1 MLILAVLLGVT
12 FEFFFF
18 SAIILGASL
27 ICIGFIAALIEC
39 IWEAIKENQ
48 QKKNLEQKSYQKVT
62 DDFAKDSPLHEEK
75 VTDDFAKDSPLHEE
89 KVTDDFA
96 KDSPLYKEKV
106 RNNGN
111 LNSNK
116 INSKLLFLI
125 KALPFMCLYSIIL
138 LMYLD
143 SISKL
148 SLPAQ
153 RILVILFFILLP
165 LELFGG
171 LIVLF
176 GLFMRFIKKIF

>member
-1 MLILAVLLGVT
+1 MIYIVLILAVLLGVA
-12 FEFFFF
+12 FESFFAF
-18 SAIILGASL
+18 SIILGAGL
-27 ICIGFIAALIEC
+27 ICIGFIAALIKG
-39 IWEAIKENQ
+39 IWEAIKEIQ

-62 DDFAKDSPLHEEK
+62 VDFVKDSPLHEEK
-75 VTDDFAKDSPLHEE
+75 VTVYFTKDSPLH
-89 KVTDDFA
+89 
-96 KDSPLYKEKV
+96 KERV
-106 RNNGN
+106 RNNGK

-143 SISKL
+143 SKL

-153 RILVILFFILLP
+153 RVLVIIFFILLP
-165 LELFGG
+165 LELLGG

-176 GLFMRFIKKIF
+176 VLFMRLIKKIF

>member
-1 MLILAVLLGVT
+1 MIYIVLILAVLLGVT

-18 SAIILGASL
+18 SAIILGAGL

-48 QKKNLEQKSYQKVT
+48 QKKNLEQKSYQ
-62 DDFAKDSPLHEEK
+62 K

>member
-1 MLILAVLLGVT
+1 MLILAVLLGVA
-12 FEFFFF
+12 FESFFAF
-18 SAIILGASL
+18 SIILGAGL
-27 ICIGFIAALIEC
+27 ICIGFIAALIKG
-39 IWEAIKENQ
+39 IWEAIKEIQ

-62 DDFAKDSPLHEEK
+62 VDFVKDSPLHEEK
-75 VTDDFAKDSPLHEE
+75 VTVDFVKDSPLH
-89 KVTDDFA
+89 
-96 KDSPLYKEKV
+96 KERV
-106 RNNGN
+106 RNNGK

-143 SISKL
+143 SKL

-153 RILVILFFILLP
+153 RVLVIIFFILLP
-165 LELFGG
+165 LELLGG

-176 GLFMRFIKKIF
+176 VLFMRLIKKIF

>member
-1 MLILAVLLGVT
+1 MIYIVLILAVLLGVA
-12 FEFFFF
+12 FESFFF
-18 SAIILGASL
+18 STMLLGAGL
-27 ICIGFIAALIEC
+27 ICIGFIAALIKGV
-39 IWEAIKENQ
+39 WEAIKEIR

-62 DDFAKDSPLHEEK
+62 ADFAKDSPLH
-75 VTDDFAKDSPLHEE
+75 
-89 KVTDDFA
+89 
-96 KDSPLYKEKV
+96 KEKV

-153 RILVILFFILLP
+153 RVLVILFFLLLP

-176 GLFMRFIKKIF
+176 VLFRRLIKKIF

>member
-18 SAIILGASL
+18 SAIILGAGL
-27 ICIGFIAALIEC
+27 ICIGFIAALIKG

-62 DDFAKDSPLHEEK
+62 ADFAKDSPLH
-75 VTDDFAKDSPLHEE
+75 
-89 KVTDDFA
+89 
-96 KDSPLYKEKV
+96 KEKV

-143 SISKL
+143 SS
-148 SLPAQ
+148 SNFVQ
-153 RILVILFFILLP
+153 HVLVIIFFIFLP
-165 LELFGG
+165 FELFGG

-176 GLFMRFIKKIF
+176 VLFMRLIKKIF

>member
-1 MLILAVLLGVT
+1 MLILAVLLGVA

-18 SAIILGASL
+18 SSIILGAYL
-27 ICIGFIAALIEC
+27 ICIGFIAALIKG

-62 DDFAKDSPLHEEK
+62 DDFAKDSPLH
-75 VTDDFAKDSPLHEE
+75 
-89 KVTDDFA
+89 
-96 KDSPLYKEKV
+96 KEKV

-116 INSKLLFLI
+116 INPKLLFLI
-125 KALPFMCLYSIIL
+125 KALPFMYLYSIIL

-143 SISKL
+143 SSSKL
-148 SLPAQ
+148 PLPVQ
-153 RILVILFFILLP
+153 RVLVILFFILLP

>member
-1 MLILAVLLGVT
+1 MLILAVLLGVA

-18 SAIILGASL
+18 SSIILGAGL
-27 ICIGFIAALIEC
+27 ICIGFIAALIKG
-39 IWEAIKENQ
+39 IWEAIKEIR
-48 QKKNLEQKSYQKVT
+48 QKKNLEQKSYQNVT
-62 DDFAKDSPLHEEK
+62 VDFDKDSLLH
-75 VTDDFAKDSPLHEE
+75 
-89 KVTDDFA
+89 
-96 KDSPLYKEKV
+96 KEKV

-111 LNSNK
+111 LNTNK

-125 KALPFMCLYSIIL
+125 KALPFMYLYSIIL

-143 SISKL
+143 SSSKL
-148 SLPAQ
+148 PLPVQ

-176 GLFMRFIKKIF
+176 GLFMRVIKKIF

>member
-1 MLILAVLLGVT
+1 MIYIVLILAVLLGVA

-18 SAIILGASL
+18 SSIILGAGL
-27 ICIGFIAALIEC
+27 ICIGFIAALIKG

-48 QKKNLEQKSYQKVT
+48 QKKNLEQKSYQNVT
-62 DDFAKDSPLHEEK
+62 VDFDKDSPLH
-75 VTDDFAKDSPLHEE
+75 
-89 KVTDDFA
+89 
-96 KDSPLYKEKV
+96 KEKV

-111 LNSNK
+111 LNTNK

-125 KALPFMCLYSIIL
+125 KALPFMYLYSIIL

-143 SISKL
+143 SSSKL
-148 SLPAQ
+148 PLLVQ

-176 GLFMRFIKKIF
+176 GLFMRLIKKIF

>member
-1 MLILAVLLGVT
+1 MIYIVLILAVLLGVT

-18 SAIILGASL
+18 SAIILGAGL

-62 DDFAKDSPLHEEK
+62 ADFAKDSPLHEEK
-75 VTDDFAKDSPLHEE
+75 VTADFAKDSPLN
-89 KVTDDFA
+89 
-96 KDSPLYKEKV
+96 KEKV

-148 SLPAQ
+148 SLPVQ
-153 RILVILFFILLP
+153 RVLVILFFLLLP

-176 GLFMRFIKKIF
+176 VLFRRFIKKMF

>member
-1 MLILAVLLGVT
+1 MIYIVLILAVLLGVT

-18 SAIILGASL
+18 SAIILGAGL
-27 ICIGFIAALIEC
+27 ICIGFIAALIKG

-48 QKKNLEQKSYQKVT
+48 QKKNLEQKSYQNVMV
-62 DDFAKDSPLHEEK
+62 DFDKDSPLH
-75 VTDDFAKDSPLHEE
+75 
-89 KVTDDFA
+89 
-96 KDSPLYKEKV
+96 KEKII
-106 RNNGN
+106 NNGK
-111 LNSNK
+111 LHSNK

-125 KALPFMCLYSIIL
+125 KALPFMYLYSIIL

-143 SISKL
+143 SSSKL
-148 SLPAQ
+148 PLLVQ
-153 RILVILFFILLP
+153 RVLVILFFILLP

>member
-1 MLILAVLLGVT
+1 MLILAVLLGVA

-18 SAIILGASL
+18 SSIILGAGL
-27 ICIGFIAALIEC
+27 ICIGFIAALIKG

-48 QKKNLEQKSYQKVT
+48 QKKNLEQKSYQNVT
-62 DDFAKDSPLHEEK
+62 VDFDKDSPLH
-75 VTDDFAKDSPLHEE
+75 
-89 KVTDDFA
+89 
-96 KDSPLYKEKV
+96 KEKV

-111 LNSNK
+111 LNTNK

-125 KALPFMCLYSIIL
+125 KALPFMYLYSIIL

-143 SISKL
+143 SSSKL
-148 SLPAQ
+148 PLLVQ

-176 GLFMRFIKKIF
+176 GLFMRLIKKIF

>member
-18 SAIILGASL
+18 SAIILGAGL

-62 DDFAKDSPLHEEK
+62 ADFAKDSPLH
-75 VTDDFAKDSPLHEE
+75 
-89 KVTDDFA
+89 
-96 KDSPLYKEKV
+96 KEKA

-153 RILVILFFILLP
+153 HILVILFFILLP

-176 GLFMRFIKKIF
+176 VLFMRLIKKIF

>member
-1 MLILAVLLGVT
+1 MLILAVLLGVA
-12 FEFFFF
+12 FESFFF
-18 SAIILGASL
+18 STMLLGAGL
-27 ICIGFIAALIEC
+27 ICIGFIAALIKGV
-39 IWEAIKENQ
+39 WEAIKEIR

-62 DDFAKDSPLHEEK
+62 DDFAKDSPLH
-75 VTDDFAKDSPLHEE
+75 
-89 KVTDDFA
+89 
-96 KDSPLYKEKV
+96 KEKV

-111 LNSNK
+111 LNSDK

-125 KALPFMCLYSIIL
+125 KALPFMCLYSIIII
-138 LMYLD
+138 MYHD

-153 RILVILFFILLP
+153 RVLGILFINMLR

>member
-1 MLILAVLLGVT
+1 MIYIVLILAVLLGVA
-12 FEFFFF
+12 FESFFAF
-18 SAIILGASL
+18 SIILGAGL
-27 ICIGFIAALIEC
+27 ICIGFIAALIKG
-39 IWEAIKENQ
+39 IWEAIKEIQ

-62 DDFAKDSPLHEEK
+62 VDFVKDSPLHEEK
-75 VTDDFAKDSPLHEE
+75 VTVDFTKDSPLH
-89 KVTDDFA
+89 
-96 KDSPLYKEKV
+96 KERV
-106 RNNGN
+106 RNNGK

-143 SISKL
+143 SKL

-153 RILVILFFILLP
+153 RVLVIIFFILLP
-165 LELFGG
+165 LELLGG

-176 GLFMRFIKKIF
+176 VLFMRLIKKIF

>member
-1 MLILAVLLGVT
+1 MLILAVLLGVA
-12 FEFFFF
+12 FEYFFAF
-18 SAIILGASL
+18 SIILGAGL
-27 ICIGFIAALIEC
+27 ICIGFIAALIKG
-39 IWEAIKENQ
+39 IWEAIKEIQ

-62 DDFAKDSPLHEEK
+62 VDFVKDSPLHEEK
-75 VTDDFAKDSPLHEE
+75 VTVDFTKESPLH
-89 KVTDDFA
+89 
-96 KDSPLYKEKV
+96 KERV
-106 RNNGN
+106 RNNGK

-143 SISKL
+143 SKL

-153 RILVILFFILLP
+153 RVLVIIFFILLP
-165 LELFGG
+165 LELLGG

-176 GLFMRFIKKIF
+176 VLFMRLIKKIF

>member
-1 MLILAVLLGVT
+1 MLILAVLLGVA
-12 FEFFFF
+12 FESFFAF
-18 SAIILGASL
+18 SIILGAGL
-27 ICIGFIAALIEC
+27 ICIGFIAALIKG
-39 IWEAIKENQ
+39 IWEAIKEIQ

-62 DDFAKDSPLHEEK
+62 VDFVKDSPLHEEK
-75 VTDDFAKDSPLHEE
+75 VTVDFTKDSPLH
-89 KVTDDFA
+89 
-96 KDSPLYKEKV
+96 KERV
-106 RNNGN
+106 RNNGK

-143 SISKL
+143 SKL

-153 RILVILFFILLP
+153 RVLVIIFFILLP
-165 LELFGG
+165 LELLGG

-176 GLFMRFIKKIF
+176 VLFMRLIKKIF

>member
-1 MLILAVLLGVT
+1 MIYIVLILAVLLGVA
-12 FEFFFF
+12 FESFFF
-18 SAIILGASL
+18 STMLLGAGL
-27 ICIGFIAALIEC
+27 ICIGFIAALIKGV
-39 IWEAIKENQ
+39 WEAIKEIR
-48 QKKNLEQKSYQKVT
+48 QKKNLEQKSYQNVT
-62 DDFAKDSPLHEEK
+62 VDFAKYSPLHEEK
-75 VTDDFAKDSPLHEE
+75 VTDDFAKDSTLH
-89 KVTDDFA
+89 
-96 KDSPLYKEKV
+96 KEKV

-171 LIVLF
+171 LIFLF
-176 GLFMRFIKKIF
+176 GLFMRLIKKIF

>member
-1 MLILAVLLGVT
+1 MLILAVLLGVA

-18 SAIILGASL
+18 SAIILGAGL
-27 ICIGFIAALIEC
+27 ICIGFIAALIKGV
-39 IWEAIKENQ
+39 WEAIKEIR

-62 DDFAKDSPLHEEK
+62 ADFAKDSTSH
-75 VTDDFAKDSPLHEE
+75 
-89 KVTDDFA
+89 
-96 KDSPLYKEKV
+96 KEKV

-153 RILVILFFILLP
+153 RVLVILFFLLLP

-176 GLFMRFIKKIF
+176 VLFMRLIKKIF

>member
-1 MLILAVLLGVT
+1 MLILAVLLGVA

-18 SAIILGASL
+18 SAIILGAGL
-27 ICIGFIAALIEC
+27 ICIGFIAALIKG

-48 QKKNLEQKSYQKVT
+48 QKKNLEQKSYQNVMV
-62 DDFAKDSPLHEEK
+62 DFDKDSPLH
-75 VTDDFAKDSPLHEE
+75 
-89 KVTDDFA
+89 
-96 KDSPLYKEKV
+96 KEKV

-125 KALPFMCLYSIIL
+125 KALPFMCLYSIML

-153 RILVILFFILLP
+153 RVLVILFFLLLP

-176 GLFMRFIKKIF
+176 VLFRRLIKKMF

>member
-18 SAIILGASL
+18 SAIILGAGL

-48 QKKNLEQKSYQKVT
+48 QKKNLEQKSYQ
-62 DDFAKDSPLHEEK
+62 K

>member
-18 SAIILGASL
+18 SAIILGAGL
-27 ICIGFIAALIEC
+27 ICIGVIAALIKGV
-39 IWEAIKENQ
+39 WEAIKEIR
-48 QKKNLEQKSYQKVT
+48 QKKNLEQKSYQNVT
-62 DDFAKDSPLHEEK
+62 VDFDKDSLLH
-75 VTDDFAKDSPLHEE
+75 
-89 KVTDDFA
+89 
-96 KDSPLYKEKV
+96 KEKV

-111 LNSNK
+111 LNTNK

-125 KALPFMCLYSIIL
+125 KALPFMYLYSIIL

-143 SISKL
+143 SSSKL
-148 SLPAQ
+148 PLPVQ
-153 RILVILFFILLP
+153 RVLVILFFILLP

-176 GLFMRFIKKIF
+176 VLFRRLIKKIF

>member
-1 MLILAVLLGVT
+1 MIYIVLILAVLLGVA

-18 SAIILGASL
+18 SSIILGAGL
-27 ICIGFIAALIEC
+27 ICIGFIAALIKG

-48 QKKNLEQKSYQKVT
+48 QKKNLEQKSYQ
-62 DDFAKDSPLHEEK
+62 
-75 VTDDFAKDSPLHEE
+75 

-125 KALPFMCLYSIIL
+125 KALPFMYLYSIIL

-143 SISKL
+143 SSSKL
-148 SLPAQ
+148 PLPVQ

-176 GLFMRFIKKIF
+176 GLFMRVIKKIF

>member
-1 MLILAVLLGVT
+1 MLILAVLLGVA
-12 FEFFFF
+12 FEYFFAF
-18 SAIILGASL
+18 SIILGAGL
-27 ICIGFIAALIEC
+27 ICIGFIAALIKG
-39 IWEAIKENQ
+39 IWEAIKEIQ

-62 DDFAKDSPLHEEK
+62 VDFVKDSPLHEEK
-75 VTDDFAKDSPLHEE
+75 VTVDFTKESPLH
-89 KVTDDFA
+89 
-96 KDSPLYKEKV
+96 KERV
-106 RNNGN
+106 RNNGK

-143 SISKL
+143 SKL

-153 RILVILFFILLP
+153 RVLVIIFFILLP
-165 LELFGG
+165 LELLSG

-176 GLFMRFIKKIF
+176 VLFMRLIKKIF

>member
-1 MLILAVLLGVT
+1 MLILAVLLGVA

-18 SAIILGASL
+18 SSIILGAGL
-27 ICIGFIAALIEC
+27 ICIGFIAALIKG

-48 QKKNLEQKSYQKVT
+48 QKKNLEQKSYQ
-62 DDFAKDSPLHEEK
+62 K

>member
-18 SAIILGASL
+18 SAIILGAGL
-27 ICIGFIAALIEC
+27 ICIGFIAALIKGV
-39 IWEAIKENQ
+39 WEAIKEIR

-62 DDFAKDSPLHEEK
+62 ADFAKDSTSH
-75 VTDDFAKDSPLHEE
+75 
-89 KVTDDFA
+89 
-96 KDSPLYKEKV
+96 KEKV

-153 RILVILFFILLP
+153 RVLVILFFLLLP

-176 GLFMRFIKKIF
+176 VLFMRLIKKIF

>member
-1 MLILAVLLGVT
+1 MLILAVLLGVA

-18 SAIILGASL
+18 SAIILGAGL
-27 ICIGFIAALIEC
+27 ICIGFIAALIKG

-62 DDFAKDSPLHEEK
+62 ADFAKDSTSHEEKVTVDFAKDSPLH
-75 VTDDFAKDSPLHEE
+75 
-89 KVTDDFA
+89 
-96 KDSPLYKEKV
+96 KEKV

-153 RILVILFFILLP
+153 RVLVILFFILLP

>member
-1 MLILAVLLGVT
+1 MLILAVLLGVA
-12 FEFFFF
+12 FEFFFA
-18 SAIILGASL
+18 SAIILGAGL
-27 ICIGFIAALIEC
+27 ICIGFIAALIKG
-39 IWEAIKENQ
+39 IWEAIKEIQ

-62 DDFAKDSPLHEEK
+62 VDFVKESPLH
-75 VTDDFAKDSPLHEE
+75 
-89 KVTDDFA
+89 
-96 KDSPLYKEKV
+96 KERV
-106 RNNGN
+106 RNNGK

-143 SISKL
+143 SNL

-153 RILVILFFILLP
+153 RVLVIIFFILLP
-165 LELFGG
+165 LELLGG

-176 GLFMRFIKKIF
+176 VLFMRLIKKIF

>member
-1 MLILAVLLGVT
+1 MLILAVLLGVA

-18 SAIILGASL
+18 SSIILGAGL
-27 ICIGFIAALIEC
+27 ICIGFIAALIKG

-48 QKKNLEQKSYQKVT
+48 QKKNLEQKSYQNVT
-62 DDFAKDSPLHEEK
+62 VDFDKDSPLH
-75 VTDDFAKDSPLHEE
+75 
-89 KVTDDFA
+89 
-96 KDSPLYKEKV
+96 KEKV

-111 LNSNK
+111 LSTNK

-125 KALPFMCLYSIIL
+125 KALPFMYLYSIIL

-143 SISKL
+143 SSSKL
-148 SLPAQ
+148 PLLVQ

-176 GLFMRFIKKIF
+176 GLFMRLIKKIF

>member
-1 MLILAVLLGVT
+1 MLILAMLLGVA
-12 FEFFFF
+12 FESFFAF
-18 SAIILGASL
+18 SIILGAGL
-27 ICIGFIAALIEC
+27 ICIGFIAALIKG
-39 IWEAIKENQ
+39 IWEAIKEIQ

-62 DDFAKDSPLHEEK
+62 VDFVKDSPLHEEK
-75 VTDDFAKDSPLHEE
+75 VTVDYAKESPLHEE
-89 KVTDDFA
+89 KVTVDFT
-96 KDSPLYKEKV
+96 KDSPLHKERV
-106 RNNGN
+106 RNNGK

-143 SISKL
+143 SKL

-153 RILVILFFILLP
+153 RVLVIIFFILLP
-165 LELFGG
+165 LELLGG

-176 GLFMRFIKKIF
+176 VLFMRLIKKIF

>member
-1 MLILAVLLGVT
+1 MLILAVLLGVA
-12 FEFFFF
+12 FESFFAF
-18 SAIILGASL
+18 SIILGAGL
-27 ICIGFIAALIEC
+27 ICIGFIAALIKG
-39 IWEAIKENQ
+39 IWEAIKEIQ

-62 DDFAKDSPLHEEK
+62 VDFVKDSPLHEEK
-75 VTDDFAKDSPLHEE
+75 VTVDFTKDSPLH
-89 KVTDDFA
+89 
-96 KDSPLYKEKV
+96 KERVK
-106 RNNGN
+106 NNGK

-143 SISKL
+143 SKL

-153 RILVILFFILLP
+153 RVLVIIFFILLP
-165 LELFGG
+165 LELLGG

-176 GLFMRFIKKIF
+176 VLFMRLIKKIF

>member
-1 MLILAVLLGVT
+1 MIYIVLILAVLLGVA
-12 FEFFFF
+12 FESFFAF
-18 SAIILGASL
+18 SIILGAGL
-27 ICIGFIAALIEC
+27 ICIGFIAALIKG
-39 IWEAIKENQ
+39 IWEAIKEIQ

-62 DDFAKDSPLHEEK
+62 VDFVKDSPLHEEK
-75 VTDDFAKDSPLHEE
+75 VTVDFTKDSPLH
-89 KVTDDFA
+89 
-96 KDSPLYKEKV
+96 KERVK
-106 RNNGN
+106 NNGK

-143 SISKL
+143 SKL

-153 RILVILFFILLP
+153 RVLVIIFFILLP
-165 LELFGG
+165 LELLGG

-176 GLFMRFIKKIF
+176 VLFMRLIKKIF

>member
-1 MLILAVLLGVT
+1 MIYIVLILAVLLGVA
-12 FEFFFF
+12 FEFFFA
-18 SAIILGASL
+18 SAIILGAGL
-27 ICIGFIAALIEC
+27 ICIGFIAALIKG
-39 IWEAIKENQ
+39 IWEAIKEIQ

-62 DDFAKDSPLHEEK
+62 VDFVKDSPLHEEK
-75 VTDDFAKDSPLHEE
+75 VTVDFAKESPLH
-89 KVTDDFA
+89 
-96 KDSPLYKEKV
+96 KERV
-106 RNNGN
+106 RNNGK

-143 SISKL
+143 SNL

-153 RILVILFFILLP
+153 RVLVIIFFILLP
-165 LELFGG
+165 LELLGG

-176 GLFMRFIKKIF
+176 VLFMRLIKKIF

>member
-1 MLILAVLLGVT
+1 MIYIVLILAVLLGVA

-18 SAIILGASL
+18 SSIILGAGL
-27 ICIGFIAALIEC
+27 ICIGFIAALIKG

-48 QKKNLEQKSYQKVT
+48 QKKNLEQKSYQNVMV
-62 DDFAKDSPLHEEK
+62 DFDKDSPLH
-75 VTDDFAKDSPLHEE
+75 
-89 KVTDDFA
+89 
-96 KDSPLYKEKV
+96 KEKII
-106 RNNGN
+106 NNGK
-111 LNSNK
+111 LHSNK

-125 KALPFMCLYSIIL
+125 KALPFMYLYSIIL

-153 RILVILFFILLP
+153 RVLVILFFLLLP

-176 GLFMRFIKKIF
+176 VLFMRLIKKIF